1 MKVKVG
7 DVVKFQYGAKLR
19 TGKVVEMNVG
29 DNHKC
34 ILIEF
39 LDEDLR
45 GTGHNGNNRCKGTY
59 SGNNYAYID
68 LDGIRFVFGSEE
80 IHITRSGNILN
91 AVMKTGGKVVKRAEA
106 KCHPSDLF
114 DFETG
119 TRLAINRLFEK
130 EAIRFYLKG
139 VLPSNRNAHY
149 GFIGES
155 TSMKDSLGNP
165 LFVGD
170 EVIYFN
176 AKKPRG
182 VQYSIVVHSRNDNS
196 TFIKGIKNDCRRN
209 NATIEDYVVIKYAPY
224 TDLQQGDEIDG
235 VEAVI
240 EE

>member
-1 MKVKVG
+1 MSKFKIGDIVRGTDKDGLYVFTNINMTKGIVLNVDSSNNDIKVKI
-7 DVVKFQYGAKLR
+7 LR
-19 TGKVVEMNVG
+19 HTQGKKIGEAFWVNSKYFELVSNDKIDITRDGSEV
-29 DNHKC
+29 HAVLK
-34 ILIEF
+34 
-39 LDEDLR
+39 
-45 GTGHNGNNRCKGTY
+45 
-59 SGNNYAYID
+59 SGNEVIK
-68 LDGIRFVFGSEE
+68 
-80 IHITRSGNILN
+80 RSF
-91 AVMKTGGKVVKRAEA
+91 AR
-106 KCHPSDLF
+106 CHPRDLF
-114 DFETG
+114 DFEAG
-119 TRLAINRLFEK
+119 TRLAIDRLFEK
-130 EAIRFYLKG
+130 EAIRLYLKG

-196 TFIKGIKNDCRRN
+196 TFIEGIKNDCRRN

-235 VEAVI
+235 VEVVI